1 MFQIIAEQDRKRVQ
15 EKKFYSIVSGN
26 LFIFASLDVRPLPVV
41 ASLGL
46 LRLPLSDDDVLLLE
60 LHGEGQQVIVNL
72 HQTMSGKVKR
82 LKGKL
87 S

>member
-1 MFQIIAEQDRKRVQ
+1 MFQIIAQQDCKTSSRK
-15 EKKFYSIVSGN
+15 KKFYSIVSRN
-26 LFIFASLDVRPLPVV
+26 LFVFASLDVRPLPVV

-46 LRLPLSDDDVLLLE
+46 LRLPLGNDDVLFLE

-82 LKGKL
+82 LNVK
-87 S
+87 

>member
-1 MFQIIAEQDRKRVQ
+1 
-15 EKKFYSIVSGN
+15 VSGN

-46 LRLPLSDDDVLLLE
+46 LRLPLGDDDILLLE

-72 HQTMSGKVKR
+72 HQSMSGKVKK
-82 LKGKL
+82 LKVKL